1 VLAMG
6 QQAVAAGIVTLSTVG
21 YALSNALQHRA
32 TGGVPR
38 GASSAGRVLLH
49 LARNPWWLVATGV
62 SFVAMLLH
70 AVALSLGSI
79 ALVQPLMLLGV

>member
-1 VLAMG
+1 
-6 QQAVAAGIVTLSTVG
+6 
-21 YALSNALQHRA
+21 
-32 TGGVPR
+32 
-38 GASSAGRVLLH
+38 
-49 LARNPWWLVATGV
+49 V